1 MKYQWLLI
9 IVFFIASTGCAKL
22 GQTTISEDLLGE
34 QSAWLDD
41 SPKISDLPAQNEQN
55 EEEESAEDQS
65 KTIDLADQK
74 STDISVKLTAKPQKK
89 LSDQPAPL
97 NPINCGHSLDCDCQ
111 NLKKPSPPPSAQLPS
126 AKAANPTATPSLG
139 LNKQPLIPLNSKQ
152 AGDSTPARG
161 NTFNQLRSR
170 GTTKVLG
177 PLAIQP
183 QPQPQPQLKPLPI
196 QVLTPS
202 TSSTTNDSL
211 KALPQQSPEKQLVQP
226 AAKTKT
232 DSLNSLVEPPCENCD
247 QISCPGNCP
256 SAETREDR
264 GWEKLFA
271 IDTSQSGDCPDCES
285 DSCETKDLVI
295 VPQDSI
301 VMTEPPFDRSSKQSL
316 GKTAVESTASPL
328 VDPSKS
334 ATQSNN
340 PIHQVNVIE
349 QKDVP
354 TIKRAFRPPADP
366 IPDLP
371 SETVDKKPSNDFIPR
386 SKIDSNTTEPSQIP
400 ADKKIQIENSIQK
413 LKNQLDLETDSKR
426 RNALEVN
433 LHLFEFLRRQL
444 AHDGT
449 LTSIT
454 VEEKKYWDHQ
464 LEAIEMMT
472 QGGGEEESGKAA
484 DATLDNLRKA
494 MNRLESIADL
504 QIKNGAICCEITGF
518 GQHKP
523 FPENKFKP
531 GHAILV
537 YCEVENYEAKDQEIN
552 SKSVAQSRFQG
563 SYRIANEDGQQVQSG
578 DFPIIEDN
586 APQRRRDFYLYF
598 KIVLNELKPGNYRL
612 QMEIEDLNGQKKGN
626 LEQDLLFMVQ

>member
-1 MKYQWLLI
+1 M
-9 IVFFIASTGCAKL
+9 VFFITSTGCAKL
-22 GQTTISEDLLGE
+22 GQTTISEELLGE

-41 SPKISDLPAQNEQN
+41 SPKISDLPAQNEQT
-55 EEEESAEDQS
+55 EKEESAEDQS

-89 LSDQPAPL
+89 LSDQPTPL

-111 NLKKPSPPPSAQLPS
+111 NLKKPSPPPPAPLPS
-126 AKAANPTATPSLG
+126 AKPGNPTVTLSPE
-139 LNKQPLIPLNSKQ
+139 LNKQPLKPLSSKEEG
-152 AGDSTPARG
+152 ASTPARA
-161 NTFNQLRSR
+161 NTFNLLRSR
-170 GTTKVLG
+170 GTTKALG

-183 QPQPQPQLKPLPI
+183 QTQLKPLPI

-202 TSSTTNDSL
+202 TSPTTNDGL
-211 KALPQQSPEKQLVQP
+211 KALPQQPPKKQFVQS
-226 AAKTKT
+226 AANTKT
-232 DSLNSLVEPPCENCD
+232 DSLQSLVEQPCENCD
-247 QISCPGNCP
+247 QISCPGSCP

-264 GWEKLFA
+264 GWENLFA
-271 IDTSQSGDCPDCES
+271 IDTSQSSNCPDCES

-295 VPQDSI
+295 VPQDPI
-301 VMTEPPFDRSSKQSL
+301 EMTEPPFDRSPKPSL
-316 GKTAVESTASPL
+316 DKTGVESTASPL
-328 VDPSKS
+328 VAPAKS
-334 ATQSNN
+334 AIQSNN
-340 PIHQVNVIE
+340 PHRQVNGIE

-354 TIKRAFRPPADP
+354 TIKRAFRPPAGP

-371 SETVDKKPSNDFIPR
+371 PETSEKKPSNDFIPR
-386 SKIDSNTTEPSQIP
+386 SNIDSNTKEQSHIP
-400 ADKKIQIENSIQK
+400 ADKKIQIEKSIQK

-494 MNRLESIADL
+494 VNRLESIADL

-523 FPENKFKP
+523 FPENKFQP
-531 GHAILV
+531 GQAILV
-537 YCEVENYEAKDQEIN
+537 YCEVENYETKDQEIN
-552 SKSVAQSRFQG
+552 SKNVAQSRFQG
-563 SYRIANEDGQQVQSG
+563 SYRIENEDGQQVQSG

-586 APQRRRDFYLYF
+586 ARQRRRDYYLYF